1 MFSVMDT
8 DCMLTWNGTEL
19 WSIGA
24 PMGRVMLCT
33 LLMPSTRKTFFA
45 MRSSTS
51 MFAGVRRSLSASTI
65 RMSGF
70 ILAFEKCRSEA
81 WNPWIEGRLA
91 GM

>member
-1 MFSVMDT
+1 
-8 DCMLTWNGTEL
+8 
-19 WSIGA
+19 
-24 PMGRVMLCT
+24 MLCT

-70 ILAFEKCRSEA
+70 ILAFEKCRSDA
-81 WNPWIEGRLA
+81 WNP
-91 GM
+91 